1 MFYDMSSHPSLNHI
15 HQAEGPGEVNKKQ
28 IHDVQEKTTN
38 DRLLEFFIYLSHTY
52 IYIHIHMILGEASG
66 SPEHRGTFN
75 LAIQLYMSDL
85 RIYRRVGA
93 VLTSFELR

>member
-1 MFYDMSSHPSLNHI
+1 MTDCWSSLSI
-15 HQAEGPGEVNKKQ
+15 
-28 IHDVQEKTTN
+28 
-38 DRLLEFFIYLSHTY
+38 SHTHIY